1 MTAMQPPAAQTWT
14 IEAVLALFELPFA
27 DLLFKAQSLHRANF
41 DPNAVQVSTLLSIKT
56 GGCTEDCKY
65 CSQSSRHDT
74 GLVYESLMP
83 LDQVLEAA
91 KAAKATGASRFCM
104 GAAWRSPKE
113 RDIEAVEAMVKGV
126 KSLGMEACMTLGML
140 SEEQASRLKEAG
152 LDYYNHNLDT
162 SERHYSEIVS
172 THTYQDRLDTLD
184 RVRKSGIK
192 LCSGGI
198 LGLGE
203 TREDRAAMLQLL
215 SRNPPDSVPLNRLVP
230 IPGTKMEDA
239 DPVDEIEFVRTIA
252 IARILMPKSFI
263 RLSAGRESMSDS
275 LQALCFQAGANS
287 VFGGERLLTTP
298 GAASGRDEA
307 LFAKLGLSRL

>member
-1 MTAMQPPAAQTWT
+1 MQPPAAQIWT
-14 IEAVLALFELPFA
+14 IEAVLALFDLPFA
-27 DLLFKAQSLHRANF
+27 ELLFKAQSIHRANF
-41 DPNAVQVSTLLSIKT
+41 DPNSVQVSTLLSIKT

-65 CSQSSRHDT
+65 CSQSSRHET
-74 GLVYESLMP
+74 GLAYESLMP

-113 RDIEAVEAMVKGV
+113 RDIDAVEAMVKGV
-126 KSLGMEACMTLGML
+126 KGLGMEACMTLGML
-140 SEEQASRLKEAG
+140 SEEQAARLKEAG

-230 IPGTKMEDA
+230 IPGTPMEGTN
-239 DPVDEIEFVRTIA
+239 PIDEIEFVRTIA

-275 LQALCFQAGANS
+275 LQALCFLAGANS

-298 GAASGRDEA
+298 GAVAGRDDA